1 MAKKFQSLERRLK
14 NREKLELDQDA
25 INAISKAIR
34 AGITSKSSIVKN
46 VHQETGLSH
55 KNIRTVLDERTGSF
69 YDAGHRWEV
78 CFGRHNKS
86 AYTIL
91 NPFST
96 VEGNR

>member
-1 MAKKFQSLERRLK
+1 MAELVFI
-14 NREKLELDQDA
+14 KLTA
-25 INAISKAIR
+25 INNFYDH
-34 AGITSKSSIVKN
+34 SIFL
-46 VHQETGLSH
+46 LSLLNH

-78 CFGRHNKS
+78 CVGRHNKS